1 MATTEQILAVIEE
14 LHHAY
19 PGQKLKQ
26 ENVQVYIN
34 HLLDIHPHLLWKCVD
49 NLIATSTWF
58 PRISEIRAEAGRIVG
73 HNWISTWEP
82 PPNPLRV
89 RFRELEDEFFHHR
102 KLDPDSWIA
111 LAEEFERRD
120 CPHSAVGA
128 RSRLE
133 IFQQILEEESKVGV
147 GKAYLPHKQY
157 P

>member
-1 MATTEQILAVIEE
+1 MATSEQILSIIEE

-34 HLLDIHPHLLWKCVD
+34 HLSDIHPRLLWMCVD
-49 NLIATSTWF
+49 NLISNSTWF
-58 PRISEIRAEAGRIVG
+58 PRISEIRAEARRIVG
-73 HNWISTWEP
+73 PHIASWEP

-102 KLDPDSWIA
+102 ILDPDSWIE
-111 LAEEFERRD
+111 LAEEFDRLDR
-120 CPHSAVGA
+120 PFSAAGA
-128 RSRLE
+128 RRRLE
-133 IFQQILEEESKVGV
+133 IFQQILEEESKVGI
-147 GKAYLPHKQY
+147 GKAKLPHKNY